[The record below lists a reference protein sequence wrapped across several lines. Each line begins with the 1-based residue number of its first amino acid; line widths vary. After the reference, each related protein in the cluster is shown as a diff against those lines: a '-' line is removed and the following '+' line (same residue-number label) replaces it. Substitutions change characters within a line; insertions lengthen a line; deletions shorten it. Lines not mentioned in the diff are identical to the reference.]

1 MRYLATTFRFAKFLG
16 IEPLSHDDD
25 DDDVSKLKVEVN
37 DAVEIDDEDDED
49 DDQFEMLLDELGIR
63 TVIGKDDQVEPLKSI
78 FKTSV

>member
-25 DDDVSKLKVEVN
+25 DDVSTLKVEVN
-37 DAVEIDDEDDED
+37 DAADIDDFDDED

-63 TVIGKDDQVEPLKSI
+63 TVIGRDDQVEPLKSM

>member
-25 DDDVSKLKVEVN
+25 DDVSPLKVEVN
-37 DAVEIDDEDDED
+37 DAADIDDFDDED